1 VFGSRF
7 RILALLFPA
16 AAAIGQE
23 VGSKVCSGCHAEIY
37 RSYSTTGMSRTSGK
51 AGVGEFRENFEPP
64 NVKDDR
70 LGVEY
75 SVSQVPGGYRLQFSR
90 ADSGVRGQRLL
101 GWFIG
106 SGRVGRSYFSS
117 IDGFLFQSPVSY
129 YSLAGRWDV
138 SPGYQ
143 RYPSINLTRAVE
155 TGCLQCHASR
165 LQPVTGTQNR
175 FADPPFLEGGVGCE
189 RCHGPGRNHVL
200 KMSSGNRKGSPQ
212 IVNPSKLDPARRDSV
227 CAQCHL
233 TGAARIAR
241 LRTKREPYRP
251 GELLSDY
258 SAFFVWAGSESPAL
272 SVNSHFERMQ
282 QSLCKRASGDRLW
295 CGSCHDPHSEPEQA
309 KRSEFYRARCQKC
322 HDPSACKETVA
333 TRRKLRDD
341 CVACHMPK
349 SPVRDAEHAV
359 YTDHSIPRRPRVS
372 EGLPAVELRL
382 TEFWKRPATG
392 EEDRDLGLAY
402 ASIAGTDSSL
412 RRRAIEMLTKAEAR
426 GPHDDVLVLTQLAQ
440 LHDQTGN
447 EDLAIAL
454 CERILRLD
462 PAQVSVAINLG
473 TYYIQRGRTSE
484 AMQLWADALSRN
496 PGLTGARIN
505 LAVAQFKSGDPAA
518 AEATLLK
525 ALEYDPDHEIA
536 RKMLSGIRAGPP

>member
-1 VFGSRF
+1 M
-7 RILALLFPA
+7 LALLFPA
-16 AAAIGQE
+16 AAALGQE
-23 VGSKVCSGCHAEIY
+23 VGSKACSGCHAEIY
-37 RSYSTTGMSRTSGK
+37 RSYSATGMSRTSGK

-64 NVKDDR
+64 NFKDDR

-75 SVSQVPGGYRLQFSR
+75 RVSQVPGGYRLQFSR
-90 ADSGVRGQRLL
+90 VDSGAQGQRLL

-117 IDGFLFQSPVSY
+117 LDGFLFQSPVSY
-129 YSLAGRWDV
+129 YTLASKWDV

-165 LQPVTGTQNR
+165 LQPVAGTQNR

-200 KMSSGNRKGSPQ
+200 KMSSGNRKGSSQ

-233 TGAARIAR
+233 AGAARIAR
-241 LRTKREPYRP
+241 LRAKREPYRP

-258 SAFFVWAGSESPAL
+258 SAFFVWAGSESSTL
-272 SVNSHFERMQ
+272 SVNSHVERLQ

-295 CGSCHDPHSEPEQA
+295 CGSCHDPHSE
-309 KRSEFYRARCQKC
+309 SEKASGFYRARCQKC
-322 HDPSACKETVA
+322 HQTSACKETA
-333 TRRKLRDD
+333 AARRKLQDD

-359 YTDHSIPRRPRVS
+359 YTDHSIPRRPRAS
-372 EGLPAVELRL
+372 EGSAAVERSL
-382 TEFWKRPATG
+382 TEFWRRPATG
-392 EEDRDLGLAY
+392 EDDRDRGLAY
-402 ASIAGTDSSL
+402 ASVAGTDSSL
-412 RRRAIEMLTKAEAR
+412 RRRAIELLSRAEAR
-426 GPHDDVLVLTQLAQ
+426 YPEDVPVLTQMAQ
-440 LHDQTGN
+440 LYDQAGS
-447 EDLAIAL
+447 EDRAIEL

-484 AMQLWADALSRN
+484 AMQLWTDALSRN
-496 PGLTGARIN
+496 PGLTGTRIN
-505 LAVAQFKSGDPAA
+505 LAVAQFKGGDPAS
-518 AEATLLK
+518 AEATLVK
-525 ALEYDPDHEIA
+525 ALEYDPDHQTA
-536 RKMLSGIRAGPP
+536 RKMLSGIRAGAP

>member
-1 VFGSRF
+1 M
-7 RILALLFPA
+7 LALLFPA
-16 AAAIGQE
+16 AVAIGQE
-23 VGSKVCSGCHAEIY
+23 VGSKVCSGCHSEIY
-37 RSYSTTGMSRTSGK
+37 RSYSATGMSRTSGK
-51 AGVGEFRENFEPP
+51 VGVGEFRENFEPP
-64 NVKDDR
+64 NFKDDR

-75 SVSQVPGGYRLQFSR
+75 RVSQVQGGYRLQFSR
-90 ADSGVRGQRLL
+90 PDSGAEGQRLL

-117 IDGFLFQSPVSY
+117 LDGFLFQSPVSY
-129 YSLAGRWDV
+129 YTLAGKWDV

-165 LQPVTGTQNR
+165 LQPVAGTQNR
-175 FADPPFLEGGVGCE
+175 FADLPFLEGGVGCE

-200 KMSSGNRKGSPQ
+200 KMSSGNRKGAPQ

-241 LRTKREPYRP
+241 LRAKREPYRP

-258 SAFFVWAGSESPAL
+258 SAFFVWAGSESAAL
-272 SVNSHFERMQ
+272 SVNSHVERLQ

-295 CGSCHDPHSEPEQA
+295 CGSCHDPHSEPKQA
-309 KRSEFYRARCQKC
+309 SEFYRARCQKC
-322 HDPSACKETVA
+322 HQPSACKETA
-333 TRRKLRDD
+333 AARRKLQDD

-359 YTDHSIPRRPRVS
+359 YTDHSIPRRPRAS
-372 EGLPAVELRL
+372 EGSAAVGRLL
-382 TEFWKRPATG
+382 TEFWRRPATV
-392 EEDRDLGLAY
+392 EDDRDLGLAY
-402 ASIAGTDSSL
+402 ASVAGTDSSL
-412 RRRAIEMLTKAEAR
+412 RQRAIELLSKAEAR
-426 GPHDDVLVLTQLAQ
+426 RPDDVPVLTQLAQ
-440 LHDQTGN
+440 LHDQAGN

-473 TYYIQRGRTSE
+473 TYYIQRGRTGE
-484 AMQLWADALSRN
+484 AVLLWADALSRN

-505 LAVAQFKSGDPAA
+505 LAVAQFKRGDLAA
-518 AEATLLK
+518 AEAALVK
-525 ALEYDPDHEIA
+525 ALEYDPDHETA
-536 RKMLSGIRAGPP
+536 RKMLSGIRAGAP